1 MNRSA
6 AKPRGYRPRR
16 RRERADVH
24 HQEAHLAA
32 DGPARRGR
40 HARAAAAR
48 RDGAGGDG
56 AGADGRARRSPG
68 SSACFVPH
76 GMAPGYWVPEKEGA
90 LPAELPFNWKP
101 LEPFRNQTVILSGLH
116 SRSAEPPPGVT
127 GADHWVA
134 AAFLCADKPKKTA
147 GADVYAGTTID
158 QIIAQKIG
166 RETLMPSMQLAV
178 EDPGANS
185 SNCGEGYSC
194 AYTNTISWA
203 SPTTPL
209 PMELN
214 PQVVFERMFGDGSTA
229 EQRAAR
235 RKRDQ
240 SILDSLTG
248 SLAAPARR
256 RQRARPRAARR
267 LHRER
272 PRDRA
277 AAADRDEGRRRW
289 RPRTSRC
296 RSGVPQSFDE
306 HIKLQF
312 DLLALAFQADITRVG
327 TLLFAR
333 DLTGRTYPESEAPT
347 AGFHGVSHH
356 GEDPR
361 RIAELSKINQYHVK
375 MLAHFVDT
383 AGQDAGRRRHAA
395 GPLAGAVRQQHG
407 QLQPAPPLRRAARAG
422 RRRRRQAERR
432 AAPGVP
438 DQDGADGQSA
448 VERAGRVRHPAGQ
461 HRRQHGTA
469 DEG

>member
-1 MNRSA
+1 MFVTKKHIS
-6 AKPRGYRPRR
+6 RR
-16 RRERADVH
+16 TVLR
-24 HQEAHLAA
+24 
-32 DGPARRGR
+32 
-40 HARAAAAR
+40 
-48 RDGAGGDG
+48 G
-56 AGADGRARRSPG
+56 AGAALALPLLDAMVPAATALAQTPAAGKPRFVG
-68 SSACFVPH
+68 LFVPH
-76 GMAPGYWVPEKEGA
+76 GMAPGYWVPEAEGA

-101 LEPFRNQTVILSGLH
+101 LEPFRSHTVILSGLH

-134 AAFLCADKPKKTA
+134 AAFLCANKPKKTA
-147 GADVYAGTTID
+147 GADVYASTTID

-166 RETLMPSMQLAV
+166 TESLLPSLQLAV

-194 AYTNTISWA
+194 TYTNTISWA
-203 SPTTPL
+203 TPTTPL

-214 PQVVFERMFGDGSTA
+214 PQVVFERMFGDGTSA

-248 SLAAPARR
+248 SLARMR
-256 RQRARPRAARR
+256 GQVS
-267 LHRER
+267 
-272 PRDRA
+272 
-277 AAADRDEGRRRW
+277 AADRARLDDYTANVREIERRLQIAMKASAVA
-289 RPRTSRC
+289 PENIQVPV
-296 RSGVPQSFDE
+296 GVPQTFDE

-312 DLLALAFQADITRVG
+312 DLLALAFEADITRVG

-375 MLAHFVDT
+375 MVAHLVNNLAT
-383 AGQDAGRRRHAA
+383 K
-395 GPLAGAVRQQHG
+395 
-407 QLQPAPPLRRAARAG
+407 
-422 RRRRRQAERR
+422 
-432 AAPGVP
+432 
-438 DQDGADGQSA
+438 QDGDGTLLDRSLVLYGSNMGNSNQHVHYDVPHVLVGGA
-448 VERAGRVRHPAGQ
+448 NGQMKGGRHLAYPTKTVPTGNLLLSVLDRFGIHQDSIGDSTG
-461 HRRQHGTA
+461 RL
-469 DEG
+469 ESL